1 MQPCRRCRNGS
12 AVPGIDRLIPF
23 AVGQLIAALD
33 VWRQRHMTD
42 AVDRIVDVELL
53 IRPETDRAATVKM
66 TREHFPMK
74 PGVGAFEDDARA
86 DVELLS
92 RMHERFP

>member
-1 MQPCRRCRNGS
+1 MQPCGRCRDGS
-12 AVPGIDRLIPF
+12 AVPGIDRLVPF
-23 AVGQLIAALD
+23 AVGRLIAALD
-33 VWRQRHMTD
+33 IRRQRHMTEP
-42 AVDRIVDVELL
+42 VDRIVDIDPL

-86 DVELLS
+86 GVELLS